1 MSSITIILRKKVNK
15 QGLFPVAIRIT
26 KNKKSPFLYFGQY
39 INEKFWDTKNRKIK
53 KSHPNSVR
61 LHNLIAKKLVSLKI
75 PEKAQAIL
83 DKYKNEL
90 IDKKSLVFPSLK
102 STNLKDEL
110 AVATRTKIISR
121 RLNRRLEMIAEKQ
134 GILLFLSREYL
145 GNYNL
150 FNWLKK
156 ENKNQNLGNQY
167 LLHKNFLVF
176 LYLWMIL
183 SLL

>member
-1 MSSITIILRKKVNK
+1 M
-15 QGLFPVAIRIT
+15 
-26 KNKKSPFLYFGQY
+26 
-39 INEKFWDTKNRKIK
+39 
-53 KSHPNSVR
+53 
-61 LHNLIAKKLVSLKI
+61 
-75 PEKAQAIL
+75 

-90 IDKKSLVFPSLK
+90 IGKKSLVFPSLK

-110 AVATRTKIISR
+110 ADATRTKIISR

-176 LYLWMIL
+176 LYL
-183 SLL
+183 